1 MVNNQSIQILRGNT
15 ANIKE
20 ATNAGI
26 ELLPGQ
32 LLYNTD
38 TNMLSVGSE
47 EDKSPSKDSIIS
59 SGVKTKSSLTIE
71 NFTIQRKINDDFTNG
86 HSRITFNNDNMN
98 IQTSFSKGEDN
109 TPMYRETSNILSLED
124 DLGIRNIHV
133 EESSTGTPKVAQ
145 LFLTNGDLN
154 LMGCNVNIQASR
166 VDIPV
171 GSNGEISVSGGNIQ
185 FMGNG
190 DINTKG
196 NIMLGGN
203 ATISHTDSNLTF
215 AHKSIDS
222 NPSSISLEDG
232 KVSLNGNIFFN
243 NDSYFDSNML
253 SILGNISA
261 SNINSDNNLTV
272 SNAEIKEDLTVLGEI
287 NNKKLPLTLGNAGE
301 ILQSQGDQANP
312 IWVEPAKKK
321 IYTWV
326 NPNSAFN
333 AYVKYGDYINFDAEI
348 GTSDIL
354 IINTNMGTWSITTNN
369 VSLYISP
376 QSTNYSIFNNTSK
389 IDINIRKSVISFNK
403 SNTDPKRLDIY
414 NISSYNIGKTEYLL
428 SGNIVA
434 GNSYYYRL
442 NNNISSDVKLTSA
455 ILIKTS

>member
-1 MVNNQSIQILRGNT
+1 MANNKSIQILRGNNVT
-15 ANIKE
+15 INA
-20 ATNAGI
+20 ATNAGT

-38 TNMLSVGSE
+38 TNMLSVGSK

-71 NFTIQRKINDDFTNG
+71 NSTIQRKINDDFTNG
-86 HSRITFNNDNMN
+86 HSRITFNNNNMN
-98 IQTSFSKGEDN
+98 IQTSFSEGEDN
-109 TPMYRETSNILSLED
+109 TPMYRETTNVLSLED
-124 DLGIRNIHV
+124 SLGIRNIHV

-154 LMGCNVNIQASR
+154 LMGDNVNIQA
-166 VDIPV
+166 
-171 GSNGEISVSGGNIQ
+171 
-185 FMGNG
+185 
-190 DINTKG
+190 
-196 NIMLGGN
+196 
-203 ATISHTDSNLTF
+203 
-215 AHKSIDS
+215 SIDS

-253 SILGNISA
+253 SILGNVSA
-261 SNINSDNNLTV
+261 SNINSDNNLTA
-272 SNAEIKEDLTVLGEI
+272 SNAEIKGDLTVLGEI
-287 NNKKLPLTLGNAGE
+287 SNKKLPLTLGNAGE

-312 IWVEPAKKK
+312 TWVEPAKQK

-326 NPNSAFN
+326 HPNSAFN

-348 GTSDIL
+348 GASDIL
-354 IINTNMGTWSITTNN
+354 IINTNMGTWSITTNEI
-369 VSLYISP
+369 SLYISP
-376 QSTNYSIFNNTSK
+376 QSTNYTISNTYNK
-389 IDINIRKSVISFNK
+389 IGINIKKSVIYFNK
-403 SNTDPKRLDIY
+403 SDTDPKRLNIS
-414 NISSYNIGKTEYLL
+414 NISSYDIGKTEYLL
-428 SGNIVA
+428 SGDIVA

-442 NNNISSDVKLTSA
+442 NKKDSSDVKLNSA